1 MATNSSA
8 SLLHIILAV
17 LLPPLGVALAKGIG
31 REFWICVVLTI
42 LGGVPGMV
50 YALIVILAK

>member
-1 MATNSSA
+1 MAATSTA